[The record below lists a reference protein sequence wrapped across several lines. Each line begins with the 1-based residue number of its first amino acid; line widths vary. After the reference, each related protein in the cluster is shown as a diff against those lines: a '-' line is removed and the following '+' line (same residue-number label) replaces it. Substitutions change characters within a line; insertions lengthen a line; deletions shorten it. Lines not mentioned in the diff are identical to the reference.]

1 MVQNIASRRPKGASH
16 LMDFIH
22 RNQDQFLDL
31 DVMSHKKV
39 GKTNNFDRRTRE
51 WQRDFIG
58 SDGVDQNEQQ
68 KHWFANGTGIETE
81 LNTYLNIVGG
91 KVLSYCCC
99 LMWVCSSCNLT
110 SLFLFSFDLAGLSEE
125 LGVRPTQSFTAL
137 LQFSLRYARENITG
151 ALVMQTLENFA
162 NQLETYIHLK
172 NIPEVSLG
180 IGCVCLFLFSITMFF

>member
-1 MVQNIASRRPKGASH
+1 M
-16 LMDFIH
+16 
-22 RNQDQFLDL
+22 
-31 DVMSHKKV
+31 
-39 GKTNNFDRRTRE
+39 
-51 WQRDFIG
+51 
-58 SDGVDQNEQQ
+58 
-68 KHWFANGTGIETE
+68 
-81 LNTYLNIVGG
+81 
-91 KVLSYCCC
+91 
-99 LMWVCSSCNLT
+99 
-110 SLFLFSFDLAGLSEE
+110 FSFDLAGLSEE